1 MSDNKIEVNKNEEAG
16 IIFENSHCLCKKD
29 NIDFEVMYMDS
40 FSNSDYKLHL
50 TYEGDQ
56 LQLVKLQTIHKDNR
70 ESESIF
76 MDNYSKLMT
85 SLFIEDYIYNDMDFY
100 KKMLGDKYA
109 ADGYYLS
116 QRIVEAFFNRFFT

>member
-1 MSDNKIEVNKNEEAG
+1 M
-16 IIFENSHCLCKKD
+16 
-29 NIDFEVMYMDS
+29 
-40 FSNSDYKLHL
+40 
-50 TYEGDQ
+50 
-56 LQLVKLQTIHKDNR
+56 VKLQTIHKDNR